1 MASRI
6 KPDSQLTLDD
16 ILMLL
21 SMRILDDLRH
31 DGEVSGGMEQGD
43 KLYQQSMRISELLQL
58 TQRGLVET
66 VQKLQAVAS
75 TSGCPYRPTPK
86 SNVIMAE

>member
-1 MASRI
+1 MGSRM
-6 KPDSQLTLDD
+6 KPDSQLNLDD

-31 DGEVSGGMEQGD
+31 DGEISGGLEQGD
-43 KLYQQSMRISELLQL
+43 KLYQQSLRISNLLQL

-66 VQKLQAVAS
+66 VQKLQSVAS
-75 TSGCPYRPTPK
+75 TSGSPYRPTPK
-86 SNVIMAE
+86 SQVPDTL

>member
-1 MASRI
+1 MGSRM
-6 KPDSQLTLDD
+6 KPDSQLNLDD

-31 DGEVSGGMEQGD
+31 DGEISGGLEQGD
-43 KLYQQSMRISELLQL
+43 KLYQQSLRISDLLQL
-58 TQRGLVET
+58 TQKGLVET
-66 VQKLQAVAS
+66 VQKLQSVAS

-86 SNVIMAE
+86 SQVPDPV